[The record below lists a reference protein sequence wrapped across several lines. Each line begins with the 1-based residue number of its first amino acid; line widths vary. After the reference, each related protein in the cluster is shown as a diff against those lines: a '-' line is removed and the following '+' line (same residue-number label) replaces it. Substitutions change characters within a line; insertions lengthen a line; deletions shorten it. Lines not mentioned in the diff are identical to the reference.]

1 MGMRSFGWKETV
13 VSFGIYYMKWI
24 FGLWGTEIVGIFYI
38 TGEDSGW
45 TDWPSGSFWNTT
57 WRCTSHVQT
66 RGTETEQ
73 TQCEGWSL
81 LHNKGHHSHKIEVR
95 SDALKCNASLI
106 MFAMLQESK
115 AMLRMI
121 WECVN
126 FWIIAWLLGS
136 EAERELVE
144 NLAMLQ
150 KTKGRSGSVKLK
162 SSNSNSRPQR
172 KKLLVTKA
180 SH

>member
-106 MFAMLQESK
+106 MFTMLQESK

>member
-24 FGLWGTEIVGIFYI
+24 FGLWGTEIVIFYI

-45 TDWPSGSFWNTT
+45 TDWPSDSFWNTT
-57 WRCTSHVQT
+57 WRCTSYVQT

-81 LHNKGHHSHKIEVR
+81 LHNKGHHPHKIEVR

-106 MFAMLQESK
+106 TFTMLQDLELCYEWYESGQISDSLLDCM
-115 AMLRMI
+115 AVRLSESWWRI
-121 WECVN
+121 WQCFRRQRV
-126 FWIIAWLLGS
+126 A
-136 EAERELVE
+136 VV
-144 NLAMLQ
+144 Q
-150 KTKGRSGSVKLK
+150 
-162 SSNSNSRPQR
+162 SN
-172 KKLLVTKA
+172 
-180 SH
+180 